1 MLAYEFGPMRLEAD
15 QHALFFRGKAL
26 SLPPRL
32 FTILLVLVENE
43 GRLVSQEALRNRVWP
58 DSFVQEAAVSKNV
71 SNLRAALR
79 ECMPDMDAIGT
90 VPKRGYQF
98 LLPITV
104 VTSPPAADNAPEP
117 VALAPAVSPASPETA
132 PATSSGRVPWRAG
145 ALALTVL
152 LIATALAATYRHR
165 QPWFLAG
172 ALSPA
177 ALTPGS
183 DVEAM
188 PAISPDGK
196 LLAYTTRRPKSPHYQ
211 IYVRALGDHGS
222 FGKPLDTGSGEAF
235 YPAWSPDGRTFAFLR
250 CGTGPCEISTI
261 SVEGGAVHV
270 VRSLPRFSLLDDR
283 AYSCY
288 MRMNP
293 VWSPDGKSIIFPY
306 RDIEGDSQRLVKHD
320 LATDTEEV
328 LTSGRQWDEDH
339 SPSLSPDG
347 KSVAFFR
354 MNLTYADVMTV
365 ELGTHRQTTVAAH
378 QPLPNNGLTWS
389 PGRLG
394 LVASLQEPGKPWAL
408 RWFPFS
414 GTSREMPVALE
425 SPQEPTF
432 SPDGK
437 TLMALSV
444 DSSHSLAWVDAN
456 RPTETHDLF
465 GSHQIDLTVAFAPNG
480 HGVALL
486 SDRSG
491 NTEIWLADVTAAGAS
506 NLRQLTHGLTQNT
519 NFIAWSPS
527 GKQLVLG
534 NSKQR
539 GTLWLVDANTGEIK
553 LLRVPQL
560 EKLLILSPVW
570 AADEQSLYVAVSG
583 DHSGIF
589 RISLGEGLAT
599 EELVEDHV
607 WLLQLDGD
615 RALYYT
621 RRSGTGVFRI
631 DLKAPKPV
639 SEPIPVFQKIRASLA
654 WTLSDRALYFVD
666 LYDVEQ
672 RLQRYDL
679 LTKTVFDTRTQLS
692 NVRFTGT
699 LSRSAA
705 SQISI
710 FSRWNSSSGSRLVTL
725 RPQP

>member
-1 MLAYEFGPMRLEAD
+1 
-15 QHALFFRGKAL
+15 
-26 SLPPRL
+26 
-32 FTILLVLVENE
+32 
-43 GRLVSQEALRNRVWP
+43 
-58 DSFVQEAAVSKNV
+58 
-71 SNLRAALR
+71 
-79 ECMPDMDAIGT
+79 
-90 VPKRGYQF
+90 
-98 LLPITV
+98 
-104 VTSPPAADNAPEP
+104 
-117 VALAPAVSPASPETA
+117 
-132 PATSSGRVPWRAG
+132 
-145 ALALTVL
+145 
-152 LIATALAATYRHR
+152 
-165 QPWFLAG
+165 
-172 ALSPA
+172 
-177 ALTPGS
+177 
-183 DVEAM
+183 M